1 MHRPSSTWQVKRPL
15 FVSGLIAVAVTA
27 IALKASLAVTMGCV
41 VPLIVLL
48 LWKRLRLCAII
59 ALCFLLVAVGY
70 RHTYALPAERLT
82 GQSDTIEG
90 QVLEMPTNGRMY
102 LVKVT
107 RSTYLPKGSRV
118 MLRCPDEQSPYVGDT
133 FVAQV
138 ELLSLKE
145 NQISYASNRAFAC
158 AFPEDGEDS
167 LRITRSAEQQ
177 VGVLERARTALVS
190 VVRRALP
197 PRESGILSALCF
209 GEKTLV
215 AAQDSAAFQG
225 SGLSHLL
232 VVSGLHLSILA
243 LTIRRLLRRLGKYP
257 CLILTLCSIWLFALF
272 VGASPSIL
280 RAATM
285 LSLWL
290 VGCLLFQQG
299 DGLNALGL
307 AAILLLAI
315 HPYTLWDV
323 GFQLSFAA
331 TLGVLVLARR
341 LMPQRKADDADLP
354 WYRRLWKWIRNTL
367 TATAVVCVSATL
379 FSLPVACY
387 RFGGF
392 PLTSLPANLLA
403 GPVAATTMLLGW
415 AGAIVGII
423 PYMGWLSN
431 GILAVAGL
439 LAKYMQKI
447 AHLLSSDRG
456 WVTVSQ
462 RWMWLLLLSVCA
474 LIVGAILCRIPRKRV
489 GVTLLTLVLLTTAV
503 GVPFLSAPVRL
514 TVVPEDNQGGFILQQ
529 GDHCALI
536 VTAAREIDEVVYD
549 TPAFSPDVLIALGG
563 DASATSLLNR
573 WPQATVIVATPT
585 DWVYGAT
592 RPLTALPV
600 GGAVELWEDC
610 RLIRLRDGW
619 TLLQIGEET
628 VCIGTDPDEP
638 CPYPDGWQIYVG
650 CAPAAPNG
658 PYTVVCNDTWLRH
671 HSDSLTERCTNL
683 LYDQPITFTP
693 QRGEWRTTLWL

>member
-1 MHRPSSTWQVKRPL
+1 MRLHTSAWHIKRPL
-15 FVSGLIAVAVTA
+15 FVSGLIAVAVTSV
-27 IALKASLAVTMGCV
+27 ALKATLAVTLSCV
-41 VPLIVLL
+41 VPLMILF
-48 LWKRLRLCAII
+48 LWKRLRLCAAI
-59 ALCFLLVAVGY
+59 ALCFLLLAVGY
-70 RHTYALPAERLT
+70 RHTYALPAQQLS

-90 QVLEMPTNGRMY
+90 QVLEMPTYGRMY
-102 LVKVT
+102 LVKIT

-133 FVAQV
+133 IVAQV

-145 NQISYASNRAFAC
+145 NQISYASNLAFAC

-177 VGVLERARTALVS
+177 VGVLKRARTALVS
-190 VVRRALP
+190 VVRSALP
-197 PRESGILSALCF
+197 TRESGILSALCF

-215 AAQDSAAFQG
+215 TAQDSEAFQG

-232 VVSGLHLSILA
+232 VVSGLHLSIMA

-290 VGCLLFQQG
+290 VGCLFFQRG

-315 HPYTLWDV
+315 NPYTLWDV

-341 LMPQRKADDADLP
+341 LMPQRKTAETDLP
-354 WYRRLWKWIRNTL
+354 WYRQLWRWIRYTAI
-367 TATAVVCVSATL
+367 ATAVVCVSATL
-379 FSLPVACY
+379 FSLPVACF

-403 GPVAATTMLLGW
+403 GPIATATMLLGW
-415 AGAIVGII
+415 VGAIVGVI

-439 LAKYMQKI
+439 LAKYMAKI
-447 AHLLSSDRG
+447 AQWLSPEWG

-462 RWMWLLLLSVCA
+462 RWTWLLLLGICA
-474 LIVGAILCRIPRKRV
+474 LIVGGILYRIPRKRV
-489 GVTLLTLVLLTTAV
+489 VCTILTLTLLTTAV
-503 GVPFLSAPVRL
+503 GIPFASAPVRL
-514 TVVPEDNQGGFILQQ
+514 TIVPEDNQGGFILQQ
-529 GDHCALI
+529 GDRCALI
-536 VTAAREIDEVVYD
+536 VTAAREINEVVFD
-549 TPAFSPDVLIALGG
+549 TPTFEPDVLIALGG

-585 DWVYGAT
+585 DWAGGAT

-600 GGAVELWEDC
+600 GGRAELWEDC
-610 RLIRLRDGW
+610 RVIRLTDGW
-619 TLLQIGEET
+619 TLLQIGEDA
-628 VCIGTDPDEP
+628 VCIGTDPTEP
-638 CPYPDGWQIYVG
+638 CPYPNGWQIYVG
-650 CAPAAPNG
+650 CAPAKPDGA
-658 PYTVVCNDTWLRH
+658 YTVVCNTTWLSHNCDALRG
-671 HSDSLTERCTNL
+671 DCTL

-693 QRGEWRTTLWL
+693 LRGEWRTTLWP